1 MATKKDYVFNRLTN
15 PLLSEYPFFLFS
27 AAMFWQN
34 TLFALREWTFWGV
47 TQYTFLSLFYAYLLT
62 ILVHSFH
69 SKWLKGLMYAIGIII
84 CFINIYL
91 RLCFSSNISPNI
103 FLLVFE
109 TNSQEA
115 SEFLSN
121 YVWQLSTL
129 WLLVLLLVTVAA
141 IIITEKY
148 KHVIKLSVCWFLN
161 LIPITIITGGLI
173 SLLFYTNLFKCKNVI
188 EVDHWVATHGAKA
201 MDNLS
206 NIIYCIYDIYL
217 CNLEIERAV
226 ESTRRVMAER
236 TICEES
242 DSLNIVLVVGETY
255 IKWHASVYGY
265 ANNTTPHMQEEYEKG
280 NLFLF
285 QDVVSPYNFTSK
297 TLRNVF
303 STNCNSLGE
312 SWADYPYFPTIFR
325 HAGYE
330 VYFWDNQYN
339 PVSRE
344 GFDFTLNAYLHNQI
358 ISSMTY
364 TATNRHTC
372 EVDGELV
379 DDFIDNNVS
388 SIGRLNLS
396 VFHLMGQHVAYYNRF
411 PHGGAFDYFSG
422 DSIRRTDSYLTSEK
436 RQLIADYDNATR
448 YNDFVVYSIIQH
460 FRQKNSVVIYFSDH
474 GEEVYDYQ
482 DFRGRNW
489 KVPITYHLL
498 HYQFEVPFMIW
509 CSDTF
514 MNKNPKVVEQI
525 VRAVNRPFML
535 DNVCHLLFHLGRVQT
550 QYYHPERD
558 ILNDAYSCPPRIV
571 NDRFSIEDVKSR
583 NNYSDFS
590 KMRE

>member
-1 MATKKDYVFNRLTN
+1 MDTKKDFVFNRLTN
-15 PLLSEYPFFLFS
+15 SLLSEYPFFLFS
-27 AAMFWQN
+27 AAMYWQN

-47 TQYTFLSLFYAYLLT
+47 TQYTFLSLFYACLLT
-62 ILVHSFH
+62 LLVKLCH
-69 SKWLKGLMYAIGIII
+69 SKWLKILLYAIGIII

-91 RLCFSSNISPNI
+91 RLRFSSNISPNV
-103 FLLVFE
+103 FQLVFE

-115 SEFLSN
+115 SEFFSN

-129 WLLVLLLVTVAA
+129 WLLVLLLVTVAT

-148 KHVIKLSVCWFLN
+148 KHNFKISFCWLWN
-161 LIPITIITGGLI
+161 LLPLTIIIGGLI
-173 SLLFYTNLFKCKNVI
+173 SFLFYINLFKCKNVI

-217 CNLEIERAV
+217 CNMEIEKAV
-226 ESTRRVMAER
+226 ESTRRVLAEK

-242 DSLNIVLVVGETY
+242 DSLNVVLVVGETY

-265 ANNTTPHMQEEYEKG
+265 ENNTTPHMQEEFKKG

-303 STNCNSLGE
+303 STNCNSLRE
-312 SWADYPYFPTIFR
+312 SWSDYPYFPTIFR
-325 HAGYE
+325 KAGYE
-330 VYFWDNQYN
+330 VTFWDNQYN

-344 GFDFTLNAYLHNQI
+344 GFDFSLNAYLHNQV

-364 TATNRHTC
+364 TATNRHTQ

-388 SIGRLNLS
+388 NIGRLNLS
-396 VFHLMGQHVAYYNRF
+396 IFHLMGQHVAYYNRF
-411 PHGGAFDYFSG
+411 PHGGAFDYFSA
-422 DSIRRTDSYLTSEK
+422 DSIRRTDAYLNREK
-436 RQLIADYDNATR
+436 LQLIADYDNATR
-448 YNDFVVYSIIQH
+448 YNDYVVYSIIQH
-460 FRQKNSVVIYFSDH
+460 FRQKNCILIYFSDH

-489 KVPITYHLL
+489 KEPISNDLIR
-498 HYQFEVPFMIW
+498 YQFEVPFMVW
-509 CSDTF
+509 CSDTYIK
-514 MNKNPKVVEQI
+514 KNSKVVEQL
-525 VRAVNRPFML
+525 VRAVNRPLML
-535 DNVCHLLFHLGRVQT
+535 DNVCHLLFHIGRIRT
-550 QYYHPERD
+550 QYYHLERD
-558 ILNDAYSCPPRIV
+558 ILDDAYRCPPRIV
-571 NDRFSIEDVKSR
+571 NDRFSIEDVRKKISNISR
-583 NNYSDFS
+583 
-590 KMRE
+590 